1 MNKRWIH
8 PEAVPAEAAIDLE
21 AYSPIERSVLWRRG
35 VGTRA
40 QADAFFHGAPTTHDP
55 FDLRSMAQAVARI
68 RIAVQSGEAITVYGD
83 YDADGLTG
91 TALLVS
97 YLRRLGAQVTHFIPN
112 RYREGYG
119 LTEDAVRALAVQGA
133 RLVITV
139 DCGARSV
146 AEAAAARQAGL
157 DLVITDH
164 HAPGDVLPECLA
176 LVNPKQPGDG
186 YPFDDLSGVGLA
198 YKLTQALATALHGPD
213 PDENLDLVA
222 IGTIADL
229 VPLRG
234 ENRTLTRQGL
244 ARLRTAARP
253 GLRALMAVSGI
264 QPANVRASN
273 VGFGIAPR
281 LNAAGR
287 LDSAEAA
294 YQLLMTELEA
304 DAEVLARSLD
314 SSNRDRRQAT
324 SEQVDLARAL
334 ATEAGNQHLIFAAHP
349 DFREGLAGL
358 VASRLVEERYR
369 PVVIAHLGETEARG
383 SARSIPGFHITR
395 ALDECSGLLVRYGGH
410 AAAAGFTVDSR
421 NVVEFEE
428 RLKHIA
434 QRELGEAELSP
445 AVNIDALLT
454 PADLGWRL
462 VEFSESL
469 EPCGF
474 GNEAP
479 VFGAVGLRVRSARTV
494 GSEAKHL
501 KLTLGMDGSGSVW
514 DAIGFGLG
522 SLAAGLP
529 GRIDA
534 AFRVE
539 RNTWGG
545 YDSLQLNLVDVRPES
560 AGDGRAS
567 PRSGT

>member
-1 MNKRWIH
+1 LNKRWIL
-8 PEAVPAEAAIDLE
+8 PGPVPAEVVAQLE
-21 AYSPIERSVLWRRG
+21 AYSPVERAVLSRRG

-40 QADAFFHGAPTTHDP
+40 EAMAFFHGSPATHDP
-55 FDLRSMAQAVARI
+55 FVLRDMDRAVARI
-68 RIAVQSGEAITVYGD
+68 RSALQSHEAITVYGD

-97 YLRRLGAQVTHFIPN
+97 YLRRLGGHVTHFIPN

-119 LTEDAVRALAVQGA
+119 LTNEALQGLAVQGA

-146 AEAAAARQAGL
+146 DEADAARQAGL

-164 HAPGDVLPECLA
+164 HAPGALLPACLA
-176 LVNPKQPGDG
+176 LVNPKQPDDD
-186 YPFDDLSGVGLA
+186 YPFDDLSGAGLA
-198 YKLTQALATALHGPD
+198 YKLTQALASSLRGPD

-229 VPLRG
+229 VPLYG
-234 ENRTLTRQGL
+234 ENRTLTRLGL
-244 ARLRTAARP
+244 ARLGTTARP

-264 QPANVRASN
+264 QPANVRASA

-294 YQLLMTELEA
+294 YSLLMTESVA
-304 DAEVLARSLD
+304 DADQLALALD
-314 SSNRDRRQAT
+314 KSNRERRQVT
-324 SEQVDLARAL
+324 GELVDLARAL
-334 ATEAGNQHLIFAAHP
+334 TADAGDHHLLFVAHP
-349 DFREGLAGL
+349 DFREGLAGV
-358 VASRLVEERYR
+358 VASRLVEERFQ
-369 PVVIAHLGETEARG
+369 PVVIAHLGDAEVRA
-383 SARSIPGFHITR
+383 SARSIPGFHITH
-395 ALDECSGLLVRYGGH
+395 ALDECADLLVRYGGH
-410 AAAAGFTVDSR
+410 AAAAGFTVATD
-421 NVVEFEE
+421 NLGQLAE
-428 RLKHIA
+428 RLQVIA
-434 QRELGEAELSP
+434 RRELGEAELSP
-445 AVNIDALLT
+445 AVDIDALVM

-462 VEFSESL
+462 VEFCESL

-479 VFGAVGLRVRSARTV
+479 VFAARGMRVRSARGV
-494 GSEAKHL
+494 GAENKHL
-501 KLTLGMDGSGSVW
+501 KLTLGVDGGGGVW

-522 SLAAGLP
+522 SQAAGLA
-529 GRIDA
+529 GRVDA

-545 YDSLQLNLVDVRPES
+545 YDSLQLNLLDVRPES
-560 AGDGRAS
+560 
-567 PRSGT
+567 P